1 MTYLYRSFLT
11 PIQFNDPLLL
21 ARAWPSRSRS
31 CTVLAPSAD
40 VVAATSREDGALL
53 GSRRARRLRGVLLDE
68 ARSVGLQ
75 RTMSDFSVIATDL
88 LPAHAWNVLPKT
100 GLW

>member
-11 PIQFNDPLLL
+11 PIH
-21 ARAWPSRSRS
+21 
-31 CTVLAPSAD
+31 
-40 VVAATSREDGALL
+40 
-53 GSRRARRLRGVLLDE
+53 E
-68 ARSVGLQ
+68 ARSVVLQ